1 MSGPT
6 CGYREAPH
14 QQEAPRT
21 SAGKGHQT
29 FGILRHRKDSPE
41 AGEEMMAAPRGW
53 GDPRHPPRSPPRP
66 SSPGACLLCPRA
78 LLSFEFKA

>member
-53 GDPRHPPRSPPRP
+53 GARGLSALPQSPPQLRI
-66 SSPGACLLCPRA
+66 
-78 LLSFEFKA
+78 